1 VAAVP
6 SGPNWTPPPT
16 TSIKKKIRNGRVII
30 LLINLNGSERKRQ
43 DIFYETKAVFLR
55 KVENNSETSQQS

>member
-16 TSIKKKIRNGRVII
+16 IPFKKQNSLEYSSDSMYAFSRPVEVYKI
-30 LLINLNGSERKRQ
+30 LNEAYKYFPEY
-43 DIFYETKAVFLR
+43 I
-55 KVENNSETSQQS
+55 

>member
-16 TSIKKKIRNGRVII
+16 IPNGPGFDSTINTNTRNVPGGKGRPA
-30 LLINLNGSERKRQ
+30 
-43 DIFYETKAVFLR
+43 FKADNITAICEPIV
-55 KVENNSETSQQS
+55 

>member
-16 TSIKKKIRNGRVII
+16 VPITFFFNGEDMKGMGGT
-30 LLINLNGSERKRQ
+30 LN
-43 DIFYETKAVFLR
+43 
-55 KVENNSETSQQS
+55 